1 MHILLLSACGVKTH
15 VLLLPFCIA
24 MFLFARFKPVWHVG
38 LIRSPLVPIWLPF
51 HPIHTM
57 ISNVFKYLY
66 YNIFLSC
73 LFSVFMQQTITTT
86 PLFFSIQLFQGAISL
101 LHIFSLCV
109 SFFHLSQPH
118 SWALRHLFCFVS
130 FTLAIRNEKFS
141 QILLLYNVSLC
152 LCVH

>member
-24 MFLFARFKPVWHVG
+24 MFLFARFKPVWHSVSFARHSFSFG
-38 LIRSPLVPIWLPF
+38 SLSIPF
-51 HPIHTM
+51 TM

-73 LFSVFMQQTITTT
+73 LFSVFIQQTITTT

-101 LHIFSLCV
+101 LHIFLPRCFIIPSCSA
-109 SFFHLSQPH
+109 SFMGIRSPI
-118 SWALRHLFCFVS
+118 LFCLICTIIS
-130 FTLAIRNEKFS
+130 ST
-141 QILLLYNVSLC
+141 
-152 LCVH
+152 